1 MLEHVEPDQP
11 GQFITDRQIVYIGPD
26 DNPAEE
32 IVLVHREDGSLVV
45 IVGTDAMPSESARR
59 IADQCAE
66 VGSMVTTG
74 VRPGRKYVL
83 DAISNTLR
91 PISGYRHIHPEPD
104 KDWPEPVVTSDEGP
118 DTRPPATGAEAGA
131 GA

>member
-11 GQFITDRQIVYIGPD
+11 GQFITDRQIVYIGPVGEVD
-26 DNPAEE
+26 EQVM
-32 IVLVHREDGSLVV
+32 IVHGQGGGVV
-45 IVGTDAMPSESARR
+45 IVVGASSMPQDVASRIAEQCLALIPSE
-59 IADQCAE
+59 
-66 VGSMVTTG
+66 
-74 VRPGRKYVL
+74 RKMVL

-91 PISGYRHIHPEPD
+91 PISGFRHIHP
-104 KDWPEPVVTSDEGP
+104 PEAVTSDEGP